1 MKVTPKE
8 IAGLEKIQK
17 ARKEEKNAA
26 SFQEVLKNTLEK
38 SGGASNADAL
48 SSITPLSQ
56 TSPIQISPVALV
68 AGNPVVKEIESLV
81 ELLEEYQ
88 EKMENPS
95 FTLKDIHPL
104 ILRMEGETERLQP
117 VLNSMPEGS
126 AAKDIL
132 NRALVA
138 SAVEVIKFNRG
149 DYN

>member
-48 SSITPLSQ
+48 SSIAPLSQ

-95 FTLKDIHPL
+95 FTLKDIYPL